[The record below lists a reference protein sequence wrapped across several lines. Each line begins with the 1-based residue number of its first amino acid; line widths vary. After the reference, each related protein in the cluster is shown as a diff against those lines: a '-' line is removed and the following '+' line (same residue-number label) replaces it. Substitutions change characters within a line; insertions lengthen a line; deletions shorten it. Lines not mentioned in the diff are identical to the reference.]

1 MESPSAMI
9 AELNDRIGKNNR
21 SISDYKRM
29 LGKIL
34 SGMDIAVFKGSLLE
48 LQHSKTTETE
58 LTLQSG
64 KERLAQY
71 RSVKA
76 RFDEENERIQKRN
89 REILEKER
97 EFSPHYGRLGEIA
110 YHFYKENPDECE
122 AYGDIFRELS
132 FCETD
137 VGRIQKNVIDTE
149 RASAQKNAFFKF
161 LDLGKKLYLQGSLKS
176 KQKRYENLLVTAG
189 KDVAVSELFT
199 LLGTD
204 SIPQVLVKKV
214 GEMKAVLKRLE
225 DERAEMVKVREE
237 YALQLDEI
245 TGGEKSDRFAGRL
258 EGSIKAGERTLSEC
272 LVKFADMYL
281 ENQKALGLHESDE
294 AMARNI
300 RVVQAL
306 QKENR
311 DYEKLLRR
319 FQASLA
325 ITGIRK
331 KIEVDKKRIEMLD
344 KEILRRTEEKEGI
357 QKSIRQLEEEEKTQV
372 KIRGPE
378 ETLFLHGEDA
388 AGEA

>member
-1 MESPSAMI
+1 MI

-214 GEMKAVLKRLE
+214 GEMKAVLKKLE

-300 RVVQAL
+300 RVIQAL

>member
-214 GEMKAVLKRLE
+214 GEMKAVLKKLE

-300 RVVQAL
+300 RVIQAL

>member
-132 FCETD
+132 SCETD

-258 EGSIKAGERTLSEC
+258 EGSIKAGEWTLS
-272 LVKFADMYL
+272 
-281 ENQKALGLHESDE
+281 
-294 AMARNI
+294 
-300 RVVQAL
+300 
-306 QKENR
+306 
-311 DYEKLLRR
+311 
-319 FQASLA
+319 
-325 ITGIRK
+325 
-331 KIEVDKKRIEMLD
+331 
-344 KEILRRTEEKEGI
+344 
-357 QKSIRQLEEEEKTQV
+357 
-372 KIRGPE
+372 
-378 ETLFLHGEDA
+378 
-388 AGEA
+388 

>member
-21 SISDYKRM
+21 SISDYKKM

-34 SGMDIAVFKGSLLE
+34 SGMDIALFKGSLLE

-58 LTLQSG
+58 LTLQSD

-132 FCETD
+132 SCETD

-245 TGGEKSDRFAGRL
+245 TGGEKPDRFAGRL

-331 KIEVDKKRIEMLD
+331 KVDANKKRIEMLD